1 MAGQIY
7 LRVACELPWHF
18 ISDRVP
24 LLICLFIQ
32 AFDALI
38 HFIFEGSFLWLS
50 VFGRQVNT
58 QSGPFA
64 ELCMLMNLHVWRFPY
79 NYHCF
84 RERIL
89 CCRLQM
95 GCCWS
100 CCRFS
105 RNLDCS
111 RCWTFVLLHF
121 EAACKWWSCT
131 SLLVGRALY
140 GWTLWRVRVIE
151 CKWRHFIYHFIAGWP
166 SARNGLLVARTWTH
180 RMHCISGCILL

>member
-1 MAGQIY
+1 M
-7 LRVACELPWHF
+7 
-18 ISDRVP
+18 
-24 LLICLFIQ
+24 LLFT
-32 AFDALI
+32 
-38 HFIFEGSFLWLS
+38 SFLKVPSYGCQFSDVKSTLNLVHS
-50 VFGRQVNT
+50 
-58 QSGPFA
+58 QSCVCWWTSYTF
-64 ELCMLMNLHVWRFPY
+64 HVWRFPY

-140 GWTLWRVRVIE
+140 GWTLWRVRVME